1 MPIPAKKKPGSTITP
16 EFPAKFR
23 PLFNAARYK
32 ICYGGRGGGRSWAIA
47 RWLLIEGHQ
56 KPMRILCAR
65 ELQRSIS
72 DSVHALLSD
81 QIKELGLQAHY
92 EVQKSGIYG
101 LNGTQFIFA
110 GLKSNVDAIKSAEA
124 VDRVWVEEAQNVSHA
139 SWEILIP
146 TVRKAG
152 SQIILSFNPE
162 LHSDDTYA
170 RFITHTP
177 PDSITIKSTYRDN
190 PWFPDV
196 LKQEMEYLKA
206 NDYLAYLHVWEGDCL
221 STVEGAIYAKE
232 LGECEAAGH
241 LTRIAY
247 DPSRPVVT
255 FWDLGYG
262 DNTAIWFVQAYPW
275 EYRCIDY
282 LEGDRL
288 PLAHYQ
294 KQIQLKP
301 YIYECH
307 CLPHDA
313 QAKQLGTGKS
323 VQELMTAAGFKVRIV
338 PKLSIL
344 DGINAARTIFPQVW
358 FDSERCADGIQALR
372 HYRWAPP
379 GTLGI
384 QKREPLHDW
393 ASNAADGFR
402 YFAVGIKPQ
411 LASKPKPAYP
421 NYQPV
426 SAWS

>member
-1 MPIPAKKKPGSTITP
+1 
-16 EFPAKFR
+16 
-23 PLFNAARYK
+23 
-32 ICYGGRGGGRSWAIA
+32 
-47 RWLLIEGHQ
+47 
-56 KPMRILCAR
+56 
-65 ELQRSIS
+65 
-72 DSVHALLSD
+72 
-81 QIKELGLQAHY
+81 
-92 EVQKSGIYG
+92 
-101 LNGTQFIFA
+101 
-110 GLKSNVDAIKSAEA
+110 
-124 VDRVWVEEAQNVSHA
+124 
-139 SWEILIP
+139 
-146 TVRKAG
+146 
-152 SQIILSFNPE
+152 
-162 LHSDDTYA
+162 
-170 RFITHTP
+170 
-177 PDSITIKSTYRDN
+177 
-190 PWFPDV
+190 
-196 LKQEMEYLKA
+196 MEYLKRV
-206 NDYLAYLHVWEGDCL
+206 DYLAYLHVWEGDCL

-232 LGECEAAGH
+232 IGECEAAGH
-241 LTRIAY
+241 LTHIAY
-247 DPSRPVVT
+247 DPARPVVT

-262 DNTAIWFVQAYPW
+262 DSTAVWFVQAYPW

-294 KQIQLKP
+294 KQLQLKP
-301 YIYECH
+301 YVYEAH

-323 VQELMTAAGFKVRIV
+323 VQELMVSAGFKVRIV

-358 FDSERCADGIQALR
+358 FDVDRCADGIQALR